1 MRVSVSTH
9 DRKVLWAKSGGHCA
23 KCRCPLVR
31 QSGSPGDAHAVLGEE
46 CHIVSPVAG
55 GPRSAEPLDRAM
67 LDSYENLI
75 LLCPTDHALVDK
87 AVVEFS
93 PQRLREMKA
102 VHELWWSG
110 QAATSRPEPVRVHR
124 GAPTTLV
131 RIRTGRD
138 LMRIVAG
145 AEESSLDGTP
155 ETQEEVDLIAG
166 FIQELH
172 DASEIW
178 DDIEPGSRLQYYFD
192 IDLQI
197 RMLATE
203 GWGVFATRT
212 RGTIAGGAM
221 SAPSSWDCAYVR
233 VIRLDSPDIV
243 TVTE

>member
-1 MRVSVSTH
+1 MSISTH

-31 QSGSPGDAHAVLGEE
+31 LVGSPGDPQVVLGEE

-55 GPRSAEPLDRAM
+55 GPRSIEPLDRAL
-67 LDSYENLI
+67 LDGYDNLI
-75 LLCPTDHALVDK
+75 LLCPSDHALVDK
-87 AVVEFS
+87 VVNEF
-93 PQRLREMKA
+93 PGKRLREMKA
-102 VHELWWSG
+102 AHETWWSG
-110 QAATSRPEPVRVHR
+110 QAATLRPEPVRIQR
-124 GAPTTLV
+124 EAPTMLV
-131 RIRTGRD
+131 RIRTGRE
-138 LMRIVAG
+138 LLGFVAD

-155 ETQEEVDLIAG
+155 QTQEEVDLVAG

-192 IDLQI
+192 LDTQL
-197 RMLATE
+197 RNLEAE

-212 RGTIAGGAM
+212 RGSITGGVM
-221 SAPSSWDCAYVR
+221 QVPSSWDCAYVR

-243 TVTE
+243 TVKE